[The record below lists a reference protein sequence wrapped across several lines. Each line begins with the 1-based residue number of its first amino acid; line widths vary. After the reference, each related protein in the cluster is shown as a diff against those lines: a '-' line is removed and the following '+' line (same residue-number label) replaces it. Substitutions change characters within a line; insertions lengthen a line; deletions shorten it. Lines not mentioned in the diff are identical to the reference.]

1 MGKEKRQK
9 EEKPGKRKK
18 KSHRLYAL
26 VVLLLGIAIIALGV
40 LILFYVQKIEISGN
54 EYCTDQEIVDTVQS
68 DKYSI
73 NTLYILGKYALGYGE
88 QLPCLESMEVGEAH
102 RRICA

>member
-54 EYCTDQEIVDTVQS
+54 ADCTDQEIADTVQS
-68 DKYSI
+68 DKYTVYS
-73 NTLYILGKYALGYGE
+73 GKIRAGIWRAAPMSGKHG
-88 QLPCLESMEVGEAH
+88 SWT
-102 RRICA
+102 

>member
-40 LILFYVQKIEISGN
+40 LIQMCIRDRSRG
-54 EYCTDQEIVDTVQS
+54 
-68 DKYSI
+68 
-73 NTLYILGKYALGYGE
+73 GE
-88 QLPCLESMEVGEAH
+88 SEEFQG
-102 RRICA
+102 

>member
-54 EYCTDQEIVDTVQS
+54 EYCTDVYKRQISLPRTLP
-68 DKYSI
+68 SI
-73 NTLYILGKYALGYGE
+73 
-88 QLPCLESMEVGEAH
+88 S
-102 RRICA
+102 

>member
-40 LILFYVQKIEISGN
+40 LILFYVQKIEIRLSIRCKVIN
-54 EYCTDQEIVDTVQS
+54 IPLIRCIFWENTRWDTESSSPVWKAWKL
-68 DKYSI
+68 D
-73 NTLYILGKYALGYGE
+73 LRLLGYSR
-88 QLPCLESMEVGEAH
+88 L
-102 RRICA
+102 R

>member
-54 EYCTDQEIVDTVQS
+54 EYCTDQEIALIRCIFWENTRWDTESSSHVWRAWKL
-68 DKYSI
+68 D
-73 NTLYILGKYALGYGE
+73 LRLLGYSRS
-88 QLPCLESMEVGEAH
+88 Q
-102 RRICA
+102 

>member
-40 LILFYVQKIEISGN
+40 LLLFYVRQHSIDHAKGRNKAELHWKRKLKPKIGR
-54 EYCTDQEIVDTVQS
+54 
-68 DKYSI
+68 
-73 NTLYILGKYALGYGE
+73 G
-88 QLPCLESMEVGEAH
+88 MEK
-102 RRICA
+102 ICQNKKCPARH

>member
-26 VVLLLGIAIIALGV
+26 VVLLL
-40 LILFYVQKIEISGN
+40 
-54 EYCTDQEIVDTVQS
+54 
-68 DKYSI
+68 
-73 NTLYILGKYALGYGE
+73 
-88 QLPCLESMEVGEAH
+88 
-102 RRICA
+102 

>member
-26 VVLLLGIAIIALGV
+26 VV
-40 LILFYVQKIEISGN
+40 F
-54 EYCTDQEIVDTVQS
+54 CW
-68 DKYSI
+68 
-73 NTLYILGKYALGYGE
+73 
-88 QLPCLESMEVGEAH
+88 ESRLSRWAF
-102 RRICA
+102 